1 MFRIFCCCIHKNSA
15 EEVISPPKEPEVK
28 EAIEYVPP
36 AVTEI
41 VNSPPVKT
49 IIPTQ
54 TSDFNPTTDSVVA
67 LGELET
73 IPSEETMSDNDSV
86 VAVVN
91 NAYSEVKE
99 QVPLPKKKLK
109 SSSKYIL
116 GKNVAYFYLNT
127 HRYYFIKN
135 KNDNKEVFF
144 GKFITIDKVK
154 KNCVIFEI
162 SNSGEKEIFDST
174 EYFFYRAIPKN
185 K

>member
-1 MFRIFCCCIHKNSA
+1 MFRLFCCCTHKNSV

-28 EAIEYVPP
+28 ETIKYVPP
-36 AVTEI
+36 PVEI
-41 VNSPPVKT
+41 VNFPEVKT

-54 TSDFNPTTDSVVA
+54 SSDFNPTTDSIVA
-67 LGELET
+67 LGQLET
-73 IPSEETMSDNDSV
+73 IPSEETMSDNDSI

-91 NAYSEVKE
+91 NTYPEVKE

-144 GKFITIDKVK
+144 GKFIGIDKVK

-162 SNSGEKEIFDST
+162 SNSGEKEVFDST